1 MEGEPVARPRDSFS
15 LRILIVPIV
24 PIVHRVASLTPGTC
38 SK

>member
-1 MEGEPVARPRDSFS
+1 MEGEAVARPRDSFS

-24 PIVHRVASLTPGTC
+24 HRVASLTPGTC